1 MRKLIYVPIIHMSAD
16 MGSIAKQVDKR
27 GIAGFG
33 EEFWKGHRE
42 TISGFWDVISHYF
55 DYIDMDTRN
64 RKKMKIYQDGMIAER
79 EVVQKIVEE
88 GIKSG
93 SKNYELVLRLLKRG
107 AILVKTEEFKMV
119 KEELDRLLAIT
130 KAKSTSKK
138 LFAFIKYRLIKNR
151 LLSKRDEFISRRI
164 DETLNQDETGILFL
178 GAYHNI
184 KKRLPKDIQII
195 ELKDREKV
203 VEYQKLVPFY
213 NKKKERFEE
222 LSRYLISPVVNV

>member
-1 MRKLIYVPIIHMSAD
+1 MSAD

-33 EEFWKGHRE
+33 EEFWKRHRE
-42 TISGFWDVISHYF
+42 TISGFWDAISDYF
-55 DYIDMDTRN
+55 DYIYMDVYN

-79 EVVQKIVEE
+79 EVGQRIIEE

-107 AILVKTEEFKMV
+107 AVLIKTEDFKLV

-151 LLSKRDEFISRRI
+151 LLNKRDEFISRRI
-164 DETLNQDETGILFL
+164 DETLNQDEAGVLFL

-195 ELKDREKV
+195 ELKDGEKIR
-203 VEYQKLVPFY
+203 EYQRLLPFY
-213 NKKKERFEE
+213 NKNKERFEE
-222 LSRYLISPVVNV
+222 LSRYLISPVNV

>member
-16 MGSIAKQVDKR
+16 MGSIAKNIEEKGVTS
-27 GIAGFG
+27 FG

-42 TISGFWDVISHYF
+42 TISGFWDVVSHYF
-55 DYIDMDTRN
+55 DFIDMDTRN
-64 RKKMKIYQDGMIAER
+64 KKNMKIYQDGMIAER
-79 EVVQKIVEE
+79 EVAQRIVEE

-93 SKNYELVLRLLKRG
+93 SKNYELVLKLLKRG
-107 AILVKTEEFKMV
+107 AILVKTEEFKLV
-119 KEELDRLLAIT
+119 KEELDRLLSIT

-138 LFAFIKYRLIKNR
+138 LIAFIKYKFIKNK
-151 LLSKRDEFISRRI
+151 LLSKRDKFISRRI

-184 KKRLPKDIQII
+184 KKKLPKDIQII

-203 VEYQKLVPFY
+203 VEYQRLVPFY
-213 NKKKERFEE
+213 HKNKERFEE
-222 LSRYLISPVVNV
+222 LGGYLILPIKV

>member
-1 MRKLIYVPIIHMSAD
+1 
-16 MGSIAKQVDKR
+16 
-27 GIAGFG
+27 
-33 EEFWKGHRE
+33 
-42 TISGFWDVISHYF
+42 
-55 DYIDMDTRN
+55 MDTRN

-79 EVVQKIVEE
+79 EVGQKIVEE

-130 KAKSTSKK
+130 KSKSTSKK
-138 LFAFIKYRLIKNR
+138 LIAFIKYRLIKNR
-151 LLSKRDEFISRRI
+151 LLKKRDEYISKRI
-164 DETLNQDETGILFL
+164 DKTLKDDEIGILFL

-203 VEYQKLVPFY
+203 MEYQKLVPFY
-213 NKKKERFEE
+213 NKKKDRFEE
-222 LSRYLISPVVNV
+222 LSRYLISPVKV

>member
-16 MGSIAKQVDKR
+16 MGSIAKKLNEK
-27 GIAGFG
+27 GITAFG

-79 EVVQKIVEE
+79 EVGQKIVEE

-130 KAKSTSKK
+130 KSKSTSKK
-138 LFAFIKYRLIKNR
+138 LIAFIKYRLIKNR
-151 LLSKRDEFISRRI
+151 LLNKRDEFISKRI
-164 DETLNQDETGILFL
+164 DKTLKQDEIGILFL

-203 VEYQKLVPFY
+203 MEYQKLVPFY
-213 NKKKERFEE
+213 NKNKERFEE
-222 LSRYLISPVVNV
+222 LSRYLISPVKV

>member
-16 MGSIAKQVDKR
+16 MGSIAKKVDKR

-33 EEFWKGHRE
+33 EEFWKRHRE
-42 TISGFWDVISHYF
+42 TISGFWDVISDYF

-79 EVVQKIVEE
+79 EVGQKIVEE

-130 KAKSTSKK
+130 KSKSTSKK
-138 LFAFIKYRLIKNR
+138 LIAFIKYRLIKNR
-151 LLSKRDEFISRRI
+151 LLKKRDEYISKRI
-164 DETLNQDETGILFL
+164 DKTLKDDEIGILFL

-195 ELKDREKV
+195 ELKDRERV
-203 VEYQKLVPFY
+203 MEYQKLVPFY
-213 NKKKERFEE
+213 NKKKDRFEE
-222 LSRYLISPVVNV
+222 LSRYLISPVKV

>member
-1 MRKLIYVPIIHMSAD
+1 MRKLIYVPIIHMSTD
-16 MGSIAKQVDKR
+16 MGSIAKKVEEK
-27 GIAGFG
+27 GVASFG

-42 TISGFWDVISHYF
+42 TISGFWDVISDYF
-55 DYIDMDTRN
+55 DYVNMDIRN
-64 RKKMKIYQDGMIAER
+64 RKKTKIYQDGMIAER
-79 EVVQKIVEE
+79 EVAQRIVEE

-93 SKNYELVLRLLKRG
+93 SKNYELVLGLLKQG
-107 AILVKTEEFKMV
+107 AVLVKTEDFKLV

-138 LFAFIKYRLIKNR
+138 LIAFIKYRLIKNR
-151 LLSKRDEFISRRI
+151 LLSKRDKFISGRI
-164 DETLNQDETGILFL
+164 DETLNQDEVGILFL

-203 VEYQKLVPFY
+203 MEYQRLVPFY
-213 NKKKERFEE
+213 NKNKERFEE
-222 LSRYLISPVVNV
+222 LARYLISPVKV

>member
-1 MRKLIYVPIIHMSAD
+1 MKALIYVPIIHMSAD

-27 GIAGFG
+27 GIADFG

-42 TISGFWDVISHYF
+42 TISGFWDAISDYF
-55 DYIDMDTRN
+55 DYIYIDVYN

-79 EVVQKIVEE
+79 EVGQKIVEE

-107 AILVKTEEFKMV
+107 AVLVKTEDFKLV

-138 LFAFIKYRLIKNR
+138 LFAFIKYRLIKNK
-151 LLSKRDEFISRRI
+151 LLNKRDEFISRRI
-164 DETLNQDETGILFL
+164 DETLNQDEAGVLFL

-184 KKRLPKDIQII
+184 KNRLPADIQII

-222 LSRYLISPVVNV
+222 LGRYLISPVKV

>member
-1 MRKLIYVPIIHMSAD
+1 MMRKLIYVPIIHMSAD
-16 MGSIAKQVDKR
+16 MGSIAKKLNEK
-27 GIAGFG
+27 GITAFG

-79 EVVQKIVEE
+79 EVGQKIVEE

-130 KAKSTSKK
+130 KSKSTSKK
-138 LFAFIKYRLIKNR
+138 LIAFIKYRLIKNR
-151 LLSKRDEFISRRI
+151 LLKKRDEFISKRI
-164 DETLNQDETGILFL
+164 DKTLKDDEIGILFL

-213 NKKKERFEE
+213 NRKKERFEE
-222 LSRYLISPVVNV
+222 LGRYLISPVKV

>member
-16 MGSIAKQVDKR
+16 MGSIAKQVEEK
-27 GIAGFG
+27 GIASFG

-42 TISGFWDVISHYF
+42 TISGFWDVISDYF
-55 DYIDMDTRN
+55 DYIGACN

-79 EVVQKIVEE
+79 EVGKKIIEE

-93 SKNYELVLRLLKRG
+93 SKNYELVLRLVNRG
-107 AILVKTEEFKMV
+107 AVLVKTEEFKLV

-138 LFAFIKYRLIKNR
+138 LFAFIKYKIIKNK
-151 LLSKRDEFISRRI
+151 LLKKRDKFISKRIDKTLKDDEV
-164 DETLNQDETGILFL
+164 GILFL

-184 KKRLPKDIQII
+184 KNKLSADIQII

-203 VEYQKLVPFY
+203 AEYQRFLPFY
-213 NKKKERFEE
+213 SKNKERFEE
-222 LSRYLISPVVNV
+222 LGRYLILPIKVL

>member
-1 MRKLIYVPIIHMSAD
+1 MRRLIYVPIIHMSAD
-16 MGSIAKQVDKR
+16 MGSIAKKVDEK
-27 GIAGFG
+27 GVASFG

-42 TISGFWDVISHYF
+42 TISGFWDVISDYF

-79 EVVQKIVEE
+79 EVGQKIVEE

-93 SKNYELVLRLLKRG
+93 SKNYELALRLVNRG
-107 AILVKTEEFKMV
+107 AVLVKTEEFKLV

-138 LFAFIKYRLIKNR
+138 LFAFIKYKFTKNR
-151 LLSKRDEFISRRI
+151 LLKKRDEYISKRI
-164 DETLNQDETGILFL
+164 DMTLKDDEIGILFL

-184 KKRLPKDIQII
+184 KNRLPADIQII

-222 LSRYLISPVVNV
+222 LGRYLISPVKV

>member
-1 MRKLIYVPIIHMSAD
+1 MKALIYVPIIYMSAD
-16 MGSIAKQVDKR
+16 LGSLSKEVNRR
-27 GIAGFG
+27 GIAYLS
-33 EEFWKGHRE
+33 EELWKEHIKTVE
-42 TISGFWDVISHYF
+42 GFWGAISHYF
-55 DYIDMDTRN
+55 DYIDIDTRN

-79 EVVQKIVEE
+79 EVGQKIVEE

-138 LFAFIKYRLIKNR
+138 LIAFIKYRLIKNR

-203 VEYQKLVPFY
+203 MEYQRLVPFY
-213 NKKKERFEE
+213 NKKKDRFEE
-222 LSRYLISPVVNV
+222 LSRYLISPVKV

>member
-1 MRKLIYVPIIHMSAD
+1 MMRKLIYVPIIHMSAD

-33 EEFWKGHRE
+33 EEFWKRHRE
-42 TISGFWDVISHYF
+42 TISGFWDVISDYF

-79 EVVQKIVEE
+79 EVGQKIVEE

-130 KAKSTSKK
+130 KSKSTSKK
-138 LFAFIKYRLIKNR
+138 LIAFIKYRLIKNR
-151 LLSKRDEFISRRI
+151 LLKKRDEYISKRI
-164 DETLNQDETGILFL
+164 DKTLKDDEIGILFL

-184 KKRLPKDIQII
+184 KKKLPADIQII
-195 ELKDREKV
+195 ELKNREKV

-213 NKKKERFEE
+213 NKNKERFEE
-222 LSRYLISPVVNV
+222 LSRYLISPVKV

>member
-33 EEFWKGHRE
+33 EEFWKWHRE
-42 TISGFWDVISHYF
+42 TISGFWDAVSHYF

-79 EVVQKIVEE
+79 EVAQRIVEE

-107 AILVKTEEFKMV
+107 AVLVKTEDFKMV

-138 LFAFIKYRLIKNR
+138 LIAFIKYRLIKNR
-151 LLSKRDEFISRRI
+151 LLNKRDEFISKRI
-164 DETLNQDETGILFL
+164 DKTLKQDEIGILFL

-203 VEYQKLVPFY
+203 MEYQRLVPFY
-213 NKKKERFEE
+213 NKNKERFEE
-222 LSRYLISPVVNV
+222 LSRYLISPVKV

>member
-16 MGSIAKQVDKR
+16 MGSIAKQLDKR

-42 TISGFWDVISHYF
+42 TISGFWDVISDYF

-79 EVVQKIVEE
+79 EVAQRIVEE

-107 AILVKTEEFKMV
+107 AVLVKTEEFKMV

-164 DETLNQDETGILFL
+164 GETLNQDETGILFL

-195 ELKDREKV
+195 EVKDREKV
-203 VEYQKLVPFY
+203 MEYQKLVLFY
-213 NKKKERFEE
+213 NKNKERFEE
-222 LSRYLISPVVNV
+222 LSRYLISPVKVS

>member
-1 MRKLIYVPIIHMSAD
+1 MSAD
-16 MGSIAKQVDKR
+16 MGSIAKQADKR

-33 EEFWKGHRE
+33 EEFWKRHRE
-42 TISGFWDVISHYF
+42 TISGFWDAISDYF

-79 EVVQKIVEE
+79 EVAQKIVEE

-107 AILVKTEEFKMV
+107 AVLVKTEDFKLV

-130 KAKSTSKK
+130 KTKSTSKK

-151 LLSKRDEFISRRI
+151 LLNKRDEFISRRI
-164 DETLNQDETGILFL
+164 DETLNQDEAGILFL

-184 KKRLPKDIQII
+184 KKKLPKDIQII
-195 ELKDREKV
+195 EVKDREKV

-213 NKKKERFEE
+213 IKNKERFEE
-222 LSRYLISPVVNV
+222 LGRYLILPIKV

>member
-16 MGSIAKQVDKR
+16 MGSIAKQADKR

-42 TISGFWDVISHYF
+42 TISGFWDVISDYF

-79 EVVQKIVEE
+79 EVAQRIVEE

-107 AILVKTEEFKMV
+107 AVLVKTEEFKMV

-138 LFAFIKYRLIKNR
+138 LIAFIKYRLIKNK

-164 DETLNQDETGILFL
+164 DKTLKDDETGILFL

-195 ELKDREKV
+195 EVKDREKV
-203 VEYQKLVPFY
+203 MEYQKLVPFY
-213 NKKKERFEE
+213 NKNKERFEE
-222 LSRYLISPVVNV
+222 LSRYLILTIKV

>member
-1 MRKLIYVPIIHMSAD
+1 MKALIYVPIIHMSAD
-16 MGSIAKQVDKR
+16 LGSLSKEVNRR
-27 GIAGFG
+27 GIAYLS
-33 EEFWKGHRE
+33 EELWKEHIKTVE
-42 TISGFWDVISHYF
+42 GFWDAISDYF
-55 DYIDMDTRN
+55 DYIYIDVYN

-79 EVVQKIVEE
+79 EVGQKIVEE

-107 AILVKTEEFKMV
+107 AVLVKTEDFKLV

-138 LFAFIKYRLIKNR
+138 LFAFIKYRLIKNK
-151 LLSKRDEFISRRI
+151 LLNKRDEFISRRI
-164 DETLNQDETGILFL
+164 DETLNQDEAGVLFL

-195 ELKDREKV
+195 ELKDGEKIR
-203 VEYQKLVPFY
+203 EYQRLLPFY
-213 NKKKERFEE
+213 HKNKERFEE
-222 LSRYLISPVVNV
+222 LSRYLISPLKV

>member
-16 MGSIAKQVDKR
+16 MGSIAKQVEEK
-27 GIAGFG
+27 GIASFG

-42 TISGFWDVISHYF
+42 TISGFWDVISDYF
-55 DYIDMDTRN
+55 DYIGACN

-79 EVVQKIVEE
+79 EVGKKIIEE

-93 SKNYELVLRLLKRG
+93 SKNYELVLRLVNRG
-107 AILVKTEEFKMV
+107 AVLVKTEEFKLV

-138 LFAFIKYRLIKNR
+138 LFAFIKYKIIKNK
-151 LLSKRDEFISRRI
+151 LLKKRDKFISKRIDKTLKDDEV
-164 DETLNQDETGILFL
+164 GILFL

-184 KKRLPKDIQII
+184 KNKLSADIQII

-203 VEYQKLVPFY
+203 AEYQRFLPFY
-213 NKKKERFEE
+213 SKNKERFEE
-222 LSRYLISPVVNV
+222 LGRYLISPVKVS

>member
-1 MRKLIYVPIIHMSAD
+1 MSAD

-33 EEFWKGHRE
+33 EEFWKRHRE
-42 TISGFWDVISHYF
+42 TISGFWDAISDYF
-55 DYIDMDTRN
+55 DYIYMDVYN

-79 EVVQKIVEE
+79 EVGQRIIEE

-107 AILVKTEEFKMV
+107 AVLIKTEDFKLV
-119 KEELDRLLAIT
+119 KEELDMLLAIT

-151 LLSKRDEFISRRI
+151 LLNKRDEFISRRI
-164 DETLNQDETGILFL
+164 DETLNQDEAGVLFL

-195 ELKDREKV
+195 ELKDGEKIR
-203 VEYQKLVPFY
+203 EYQRLLPFY
-213 NKKKERFEE
+213 NKNKERFEE
-222 LSRYLISPVVNV
+222 LSRYLISPVNV

>member
-16 MGSIAKQVDKR
+16 MGSIAKKVEEK
-27 GIAGFG
+27 GVASFG
-33 EEFWKGHRE
+33 EEFWKEHRK
-42 TISGFWDVISHYF
+42 TISGFWDAILHYF
-55 DYIDMDTRN
+55 DFIDMDTRN
-64 RKKMKIYQDGMIAER
+64 KRNMKIYQDGMIAER
-79 EVVQKIVEE
+79 EVAQRIIEE

-93 SKNYELVLRLLKRG
+93 SKNYELVLRLVNQG
-107 AILVKTEEFKMV
+107 AVLVKTEEFKLV

-138 LFAFIKYRLIKNR
+138 LFAFIKYKFIKNK
-151 LLSKRDEFISRRI
+151 LLKKRDEFISKRI
-164 DETLNQDETGILFL
+164 DKTLKDDEVGILFL

-184 KKRLPKDIQII
+184 KNKLSADIQII

-213 NKKKERFEE
+213 NKNKERFEE
-222 LSRYLISPVVNV
+222 LGRYLILPVKVS

>member
-16 MGSIAKQVDKR
+16 MGSIAKNIEEKGV
-27 GIAGFG
+27 ASFG

-42 TISGFWDVISHYF
+42 TISGFWDAISHYF
-55 DYIDMDTRN
+55 DSIDMDTRN
-64 RKKMKIYQDGMIAER
+64 KKNMKIYQDGMIAER
-79 EVVQKIVEE
+79 EVAQRIVEE

-93 SKNYELVLRLLKRG
+93 SKNYELVLRLVNRG
-107 AILVKTEEFKMV
+107 AVLVKTEEFKLV

-138 LFAFIKYRLIKNR
+138 LFAFIKYKFIKNR
-151 LLSKRDEFISRRI
+151 LLKKRDKFISKRIDKTLKDDEV
-164 DETLNQDETGILFL
+164 GILFL

-184 KKRLPKDIQII
+184 KKKLPADIQII

-203 VEYQKLVPFY
+203 VEYQRLVPFY
-213 NKKKERFEE
+213 NRKKERFEE
-222 LSRYLISPVVNV
+222 LGGYLILPIKV

>member
-1 MRKLIYVPIIHMSAD
+1 MMRKLIYVPIIHMSAD

-33 EEFWKGHRE
+33 EEFWKRHRE
-42 TISGFWDVISHYF
+42 TISGFWNVISDYF
-55 DYIDMDTRN
+55 DYIYMDVCN

-79 EVVQKIVEE
+79 EVAQRIVEE

-93 SKNYELVLRLLKRG
+93 SKNYELVLRLLKQG
-107 AILVKTEEFKMV
+107 AVLVKTEDFKLV

-130 KAKSTSKK
+130 KSKSTSKK
-138 LFAFIKYRLIKNR
+138 LIAFIKYRLIKNR
-151 LLSKRDEFISRRI
+151 LLNKRDEFISGRI

-184 KKRLPKDIQII
+184 KKKLPKDIQII
-195 ELKDREKV
+195 EVKDREKV
-203 VEYQKLVPFY
+203 MEYQKLVPFY
-213 NKKKERFEE
+213 NKNKERFEE
-222 LSRYLISPVVNV
+222 LSRYLILPVKV